1 MKQVINQTVIA
12 VSTQES
18 RPLLTGV
25 HLTIKNGELHAVAIG
40 LASFKSTQGKIVR
53 R

>member
-25 HLTIKNGELHAVAIG
+25 HLTIKTENYMQLQR
-40 LASFKSTQGKIVR
+40 TRIV
-53 R
+53 